1 MEDSPGQS
9 FRGSRTLWLGLF
21 FSPVVWSIYHL
32 VGYFLVEAACMT
44 TLLGFDLG
52 GISALLLVLIV
63 LTVIALAAMI
73 WNAWWSYR
81 SWRYFA
87 AVNPEEEFP
96 LQAYDRDE
104 FLALSGLLL
113 SGTFILL
120 ILLTA
125 YPFFV
130 LDPCG

>member
-1 MEDSPGQS
+1 MQDSPGQS
-9 FRGSRTLWLGLF
+9 FRGSRTLWLGMF

-32 VGYFLVEAACMT
+32 TGYFLVEASCMT
-44 TLLGFDLG
+44 TLFGFRVG
-52 GISALLLVLIV
+52 GISGLLLALIV
-63 LTVIALAAMI
+63 LTVVALAAMI

-81 SWRYFA
+81 SWRHFA
-87 AVNPEEEFP
+87 ALSPDEEFP

-104 FLALSGLLL
+104 FMALSGLLL

-130 LDPCG
+130 LEPCG